1 MFVLMEMAAIKPDI
15 QAVHLTGESGEN
27 FHGKIDWVVQ
37 GPCEVPEECLSQEGC
52 CAHTESCFARV
63 GLSGGWLLKVTLDHL
78 TLLEPNGN
86 VFIDTSVV
94 RNCAGSESASE
105 DHGRELRV
113 SGCHSSG
120 CGAISVSP
128 YAQSRSSNICSFRT
142 GIYGN
147 RDPCNT
153 PAVIASQFF
162 NPVTSGL
169 LRYDPGLVFSN
180 GGSFAQQNGWL

>member
-1 MFVLMEMAAIKPDI
+1 MLNHLVSTLVFGHLAILSNAYQYASVTPESLNRVPPAKGDATETQFIPLSMFVLMEMAGIKPDM

-37 GPCEVPEECLSQEGC
+37 GPCEVPEECLSQGC

-94 RNCAGSESASE
+94 RNCAGSE
-105 DHGRELRV
+105 
-113 SGCHSSG
+113 
-120 CGAISVSP
+120 
-128 YAQSRSSNICSFRT
+128 
-142 GIYGN
+142 
-147 RDPCNT
+147 
-153 PAVIASQFF
+153 
-162 NPVTSGL
+162 
-169 LRYDPGLVFSN
+169 
-180 GGSFAQQNGWL
+180 